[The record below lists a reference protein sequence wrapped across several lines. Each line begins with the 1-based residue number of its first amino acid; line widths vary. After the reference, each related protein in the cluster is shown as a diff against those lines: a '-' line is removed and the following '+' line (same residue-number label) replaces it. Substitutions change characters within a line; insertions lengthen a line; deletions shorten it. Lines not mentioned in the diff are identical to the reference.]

1 MYVYLSGYA
10 FRHALTSHA
19 EIVDSDQG
27 HIFRK
32 YRHKN
37 NKKVTPTYEKMG
49 KNRPLPR
56 YLPPVAML
64 TSGAYVTNA
73 IFRVRFAYARYYFAC
88 VRTIYLTQKLC
99 VQTIACR

>member
-1 MYVYLSGYA
+1 MSGYA

-37 NKKVTPTYEKMG
+37 NKKVTPTYEKTG
-49 KNRPLPR
+49 KKPA
-56 YLPPVAML
+56 VATVFA
-64 TSGAYVTNA
+64 TSCYVDKW
-73 IFRVRFAYARYYFAC
+73 RVRN
-88 VRTIYLTQKLC
+88 
-99 VQTIACR
+99 